1 MQPEPT
7 IGIIGAGRAGGALA
21 LALHEAGW
29 RVVSL
34 YSRAPD
40 AARSLAARIGAV
52 AAATPVDVARGAG
65 LVCIATPD
73 AAIAPVCRAVAE
85 AGGWRAGQGVI
96 HCSGALGR
104 EALEAAARCGALTGG
119 FHPLQTLTGPDTAGR
134 LRGAYVALDAGPPL
148 AETLWELAIAIGA
161 RPFALHEHDRALY
174 HAAAVMVANY
184 TIALYACGVRLLEIA
199 GLPEDVQTRALLP
212 LVRGA
217 IASLESAAPAEALTG
232 PLARGDVA
240 TVARHLAA
248 LARRAPELL
257 PLYCGLG
264 RAALELARVQGLPDD
279 SATAL
284 ARLLE
289 GAPGEDIDG

>member
-1 MQPEPT
+1 MQPERT

-29 RVVSL
+29 RVVAV

-52 AAATPVDVARGAG
+52 AAATPVDVARRAG
-65 LVCIATPD
+65 LVFIVTPD

-85 AGGWRAGQGVI
+85 AGGWRLGQGVV

-104 EALEAAARCGALTGG
+104 EALEAAAGLGALTGG
-119 FHPLQTLTGPDTAGR
+119 FHPLQTLAGPDTARR
-134 LRGAYVALDAGPPL
+134 LRGAYVALDAEPPL
-148 AETLWELAIAIGA
+148 AETLRELATTIGA
-161 RPFALHEHDRALY
+161 RPFALDAHDRALY
-174 HAAAVMVANY
+174 HTAAVMVANY

-199 GLPEDVQTRALLP
+199 GLPEDVRARALLP

-217 IASLESAAPAEALTG
+217 VASLESAAPADALTG

-240 TVARHLAA
+240 TVARHLTA
-248 LARRAPELL
+248 LAQRAPELL

-264 RAALELARVQGLPDD
+264 RVALELARAQGLPDD
-279 SATAL
+279 SAATL

-289 GAPGEDIDG
+289 GAPGEDVDG